1 MKTELK
7 NLCAISGVSGRE
19 EKVREY
25 IIEKIKDKAEIK
37 VDALGNIIA
46 FVKGRKRAVKRVM
59 ADAHMDEVG
68 LIITD
73 IIMQNGFLKF
83 STVGGIETPVL
94 LSRRV
99 IINDS
104 VNGVICSKPV
114 HLLGSEEK
122 KRVPDKD
129 SLYIDIGAKDKEDAL
144 KSVSLG
150 DVAAFLSKFDEMGE
164 LLVSKA
170 LDDRVGC
177 AVLID
182 IINSEPEYDFYATF
196 SVLEEVGAGARTAA
210 FAIDPD
216 YAFVLEATT
225 AADICGVDE
234 GKTVCDVGKGVTVS
248 FMDRGTVYDREL
260 FNEVLRTAEE
270 KGIKCQVKRAVAG
283 GNNAAGIHQTGEG
296 IRTAAL
302 SIPCRYIHSPSCA
315 ASFKDIEAQ
324 RLLAEAMIEKAAAG
338 EIK

>member
-7 NLCAISGVSGRE
+7 NLCALSGVSGRE

-46 FVKGRKRAVKRVM
+46 FVKGEKKAVKRVM
-59 ADAHMDEVG
+59 VDAHMDEVG

-73 IIMQNGFLKF
+73 VTSDGFLRF

-94 LSRRV
+94 MARRV
-99 IINDS
+99 VINDS
-104 VNGVICSKPV
+104 VNGVICSKPI
-114 HLLGSEEK
+114 HLTSGDEK
-122 KRVPDKD
+122 KNLPSKD
-129 SLYIDIGAKDKEDAL
+129 ALLIDIGAKSKDEAL
-144 KSVSLG
+144 ALVSLG
-150 DVAAFLSKFDEMGE
+150 DVAAFDPKWDEIGN
-164 LLVSKA
+164 LLVTKA
-170 LDDRVGC
+170 LDDRAGC

-182 IINSEPEYDFYATF
+182 IINSNPKYDFYATF

-216 YAFVLEATT
+216 FAFVLEATT
-225 AADICGVDE
+225 AADIRGVDE
-234 GKTVCDVGKGVTVS
+234 DKTVCNVGSGAAIS
-248 FMDRGTVYDREL
+248 FMDRGTVYERVL
-260 FNEVLRTAEE
+260 FEEVLATAKE

-283 GNNAAGIHQTGEG
+283 GNNSAGIHATRDGV
-296 IRTAAL
+296 RTSAI
-302 SIPCRYIHSPSCA
+302 SVPCRYIHSPSCA
-315 ASFKDIEAQ
+315 ASFEDILSVRE
-324 RLLAEAMIEKAAAG
+324 LAEAMIEKAASG